1 MKMGAKLKI
10 LVVEDSEFNSV
21 LAESQ
26 LSVWGYLPKIVTG
39 AMEALNLIKSEN
51 FDLILLD
58 LMMPNMDGYEFL
70 EHKKKLQNSIPVI
83 VISSVAEKESID
95 RAKSLGAIDYITKPY
110 SSVALK
116 MKIAEYLSSE

>member
-1 MKMGAKLKI
+1 MGAKLKI

-116 MKIAEYLSSE
+116 MKIAEYLSPA

>member
-116 MKIAEYLSSE
+116 MKIAEYLSPA